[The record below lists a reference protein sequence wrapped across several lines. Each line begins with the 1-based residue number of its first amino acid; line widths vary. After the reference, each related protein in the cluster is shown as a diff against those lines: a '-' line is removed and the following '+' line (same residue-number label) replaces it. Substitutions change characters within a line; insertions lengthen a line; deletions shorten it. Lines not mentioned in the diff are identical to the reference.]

1 MPEVVAGP
9 QSWFDSFSNFLAG
22 FGLLGRDKSVSQIY
36 NLNLL
41 TPQQLEAAYRGD
53 WLARKIVE
61 VPAFDC
67 TRAWRS
73 WVAEQDQIEQLE
85 RTEQEFG
92 LQHKL
97 LSGLTKSRLYGGAA
111 LIIGVDQGD
120 WGSEL
125 DVDKV
130 SKGDLKFVHVVDRW
144 HLSAGPLVR
153 DVTNAYFGQ
162 PAWYMRA
169 NVPLPPQIGSV
180 EQLEAAMKGLPEGSV
195 IYIHPSRI
203 VRLIGCDYP
212 SMDHAPD
219 PWGDSVLQVVDTAVK
234 NAGLVASSVSAAIG
248 ELKFDI
254 IKIKGLSA
262 MMETTEGA
270 KKLVDRFSNANAA
283 KSVVNSVML
292 DKEEEWER
300 RELRLTNMDRVL
312 MSYMTIACGAA
323 DVPATR
329 LLGRSPEGMDA
340 TGDSDIRNY
349 YDRLAADQTVRLTP
363 AMARLDDILI
373 RHTFGDRDP
382 DIHYHWDSL
391 WQMDDKE
398 KADINLK
405 VAQAH
410 NFDVQAG
417 LLPPAVL
424 KKAREN
430 FLIEN
435 PFMYPGIEAAIEQF
449 DDDNQFGEMVHEA
462 AVAGLEREINPP
474 MPGEPGG
481 PPLPAAPPPGGGG
494 GGNGKD

>member
-1 MPEVVAGP
+1 MAEVVAGP
-9 QSWFDSFSNFLAG
+9 PRWFDSFSNFLAG
-22 FGLLGRDKSVSQIY
+22 FGLFGRDKSVSQQY
-36 NLNLL
+36 YLNLL
-41 TPQQLEAAYRGD
+41 SPQQLEAAYRGD

-97 LSGLTKSRLYGGAA
+97 LSALTKARLYGGSA

-120 WGSEL
+120 WGEEL
-125 DVDKV
+125 DVDRV
-130 SKGDLKFVHVVDRW
+130 GKGDLKFVHVVDRW
-144 HLSAGPLVR
+144 HLAAGPLVR
-153 DVTNAYFGQ
+153 DISNSYFGLPQ
-162 PAWYMRA
+162 WYMRA
-169 NVPLPPQIGSV
+169 NVPLPPQIGNV
-180 EQLEAAMKGLPEGSV
+180 EQLEAAMKGLPPGSAV
-195 IYIHPSRI
+195 YIHPSRV

-212 SMDHAPD
+212 AVEFAPD

-312 MSYMTIACGAA
+312 MSYLTIACGAA
-323 DVPATR
+323 DIPATR
-329 LLGRSPEGMDA
+329 LLGRSPEGLDA
-340 TGDSDIRNY
+340 TGDSDTRNY

-373 RHTFGDRDP
+373 RHTFGSRDP

-417 LLPPAVL
+417 LMSPAVL

-435 PFMYPGIEAAIEQF
+435 PFMYPGIEAAIEDF
-449 DDDNQFGEMVHEA
+449 DDGELGEMVHEA
-462 AVAGLEREINPP
+462 AVAGLQREIEPP

-481 PPLPAAPPPGGGG
+481 PPLPAGPPRPGGG
-494 GGNGKD
+494 GGNGSR